1 MDANKI
7 LQIKLASAFSLG
19 SSMSAMSGVFA
30 AQATAAKVL
39 QQQMAPMQRAFEVIN
54 DRMKQLAKSFKA
66 IVDRIKAVVTAA
78 FSWRPLIYVVPP
90 VETPVKRLD
99 RHLVAD
105 IDPYGRFILGNKV
118 LPRLHSRGSRSGR
131 FLHKLLMHLSE
142 VVTYEEIQEHIGS
155 GDRIKAF
162 KDLKY
167 KLKQEGYQLDYVL
180 VRTEGIAL
188 NGIIAI

>member
-7 LQIKLASAFSLG
+7 LQIKLAGAFNFCG
-19 SSMSAMSGVFA
+19 SISAMSGVFA

-39 QQQMAPMQRAFEVIN
+39 QQQMEPMRRALEVIN
-54 DRMKQLAKSFKA
+54 EQMKQFAQTIKTV
-66 IVDRIKAVVTAA
+66 VDKIKAMVTSI

-90 VETPVKRLD
+90 AEAPTKRLD
-99 RHLVAD
+99 RHLAMGV
-105 IDPYGRFILGNKV
+105 DPHGWFIFGNKTV
-118 LPRLHSRGSRSGR
+118 FRLHSRTSRSGR
-131 FLHKLLMHLSE
+131 FLHKLFLHFSD
-142 VVTYEEIQEHIGS
+142 VVSYDEIQEHIGS
-155 GDRIKAF
+155 GDRKKAF

-188 NGIIAI
+188 KGIVAI

>member
-7 LQIKLASAFSLG
+7 LQIKLASTFNFV
-19 SSMSAMSGVFA
+19 SSMSAMSGVFT

-39 QQQMAPMQRAFEVIN
+39 QQQVEPMRRAIEVIN
-54 DRMKQLAKSFKA
+54 EQMKQFTKSIKTIVAK
-66 IVDRIKAVVTAA
+66 IKAMVTSA

-90 VETPVKRLD
+90 AEVPPKRLD
-99 RHLVAD
+99 RHLSAD
-105 IDPYGRFILGNKV
+105 IDPYGRFIFGNKV
-118 LPRLHSRGSRSGR
+118 LPRLHSRTSRSGR
-131 FLHKLLMHLSE
+131 FLHKLLMHVSE
-142 VVTYEEIQEHIGS
+142 VVAYEDIEKHIGA

-167 KLKQEGYQLDYVL
+167 KLKQEGYELDYVL

-188 NGIIAI
+188 KGIIAV

>member
-7 LQIKLASAFSLG
+7 LQIKLASAFNLG
-19 SSMSAMSGVFA
+19 SSMSAVSGVFA

-39 QQQMAPMQRAFEVIN
+39 EQQLAPMRRALEVIY
-54 DRMKQLAKSFKA
+54 DHIKQIAKSFKA
-66 IVDRIKAVVTAA
+66 IVGRIKEVINQTL
-78 FSWRPLIYVVPP
+78 SWRPLIYVVPP
-90 VETPVKRLD
+90 TEVPAKRLG
-99 RHLVAD
+99 RHLTMDV
-105 IDPYGRFILGNKV
+105 DPHGWFIFGNKTV
-118 LPRLHSRGSRSGR
+118 FRLHSRTSRSGR
-131 FLHKLLMHLSE
+131 FLHKLLMHISE
-142 VVTYEEIQEHIGS
+142 VVAYEDIEEHIGA

-188 NGIIAI
+188 KGILAI

>member
-7 LQIKLASAFSLG
+7 LQIKLAGAFNLG

-39 QQQMAPMQRAFEVIN
+39 QQQMALMRKALQVIN
-54 DRMKQLAKSFKA
+54 DQMKAFAKSIKA
-66 IVDRIKAVVTAA
+66 IVDRIKAVVTNA

-90 VETPVKRLD
+90 AEAPVKRLD
-99 RHLVAD
+99 RHLAMDV
-105 IDPYGRFILGNKV
+105 DPHGWFIFGNKTV
-118 LPRLHSRGSRSGR
+118 FRLHSRASRSGR
-131 FLHKLLMHLSE
+131 FLHKLLLHVSE
-142 VVTYEEIQEHIGS
+142 IVTYEEIQEHIGS

-188 NGIIAI
+188 KGIIAI

>member
-1 MDANKI
+1 MDTNKI
-7 LQIKLASAFSLG
+7 LQFKLASAFNFG
-19 SSMSAMSGVFA
+19 GNMSVMSGLFA

-39 QQQMAPMQRAFEVIN
+39 QQQMEPMRRALEVIN
-54 DRMKQLAKSFKA
+54 EQMKQFAESIKTV
-66 IVDRIKAVVTAA
+66 VDKIKAMVTSV

-90 VETPVKRLD
+90 TEAPAKRLD
-99 RHLVAD
+99 RHLALGV
-105 IDPYGRFILGNKV
+105 DPHGWFIFGNKTV
-118 LPRLHSRGSRSGR
+118 FRLHSRTSRSGR
-131 FLHKLLMHLSE
+131 FLHKLFLHISD

-162 KDLKY
+162 KDLKH

-188 NGIIAI
+188 KGIVAI

>member
-7 LQIKLASAFSLG
+7 LQIKLAGAFNLG

-30 AQATAAKVL
+30 AQATATKVL

-54 DRMKQLAKSFKA
+54 VRMKQLAKSFKA
-66 IVDRIKAVVTAA
+66 IVDRIKTIVAA
-78 FSWRPLIYVVPP
+78 TFSWRPLIYVVPP
-90 VETPVKRLD
+90 AETPAKRLD
-99 RHLVAD
+99 RHLAAD
-105 IDPYGRFILGNKV
+105 IDPYGRFIFGNKI
-118 LPRLHSRGSRSGR
+118 LPRLHSRASRSGR
-131 FLHKLLMHLSE
+131 FLHKLLMHASE
-142 VVTYEEIQEHIGS
+142 VVPYEDIEKHIGA

-167 KLKQEGYQLDYVL
+167 KLKQEGYELDYVL

-188 NGIIAI
+188 KGIIAI

>member
-7 LQIKLASAFSLG
+7 LQLKLASAFNLG
-19 SSMSAMSGVFA
+19 SSMSAMSGVFT

-39 QQQMAPMQRAFEVIN
+39 QQQMEPMRQALKVFNEQ
-54 DRMKQLAKSFKA
+54 MKGFAKSIKA
-66 IVDRIKAVVTAA
+66 IVDRIKAIVTNA

-90 VETPVKRLD
+90 AETPAKRLD
-99 RHLVAD
+99 RHLIAE
-105 IDPYGRFILGNKV
+105 IDPYGRFIFGNKL
-118 LPRLHSRGSRSGR
+118 LPRLHSRTSRSGR
-131 FLHKLLMHLSE
+131 FLHKLLMHFSE

-188 NGIIAI
+188 KGVVAI

>member
-7 LQIKLASAFSLG
+7 LQIKLASAFNLG

-39 QQQMAPMQRAFEVIN
+39 QEQMAPMRKAFQVIN
-54 DRMKQLAKSFKA
+54 DQMKAFAKSIKA
-66 IVDRIKAVVTAA
+66 IVDRIKAVMTNA

-90 VETPVKRLD
+90 AEAPAKRLD
-99 RHLVAD
+99 RHLMAD
-105 IDPYGRFILGNKV
+105 IDPYGRFILGNKI
-118 LPRLHSRGSRSGR
+118 LPRLHSRTSRSGR
-131 FLHKLLMHLSE
+131 FLHKLLMHVSE
-142 VVTYEEIQEHIGS
+142 IVTYEEIQEHIGS
-155 GDRIKAF
+155 GDRVKAF

-167 KLKQEGYQLDYVL
+167 KLKQEGYQLDYEL

-188 NGIIAI
+188 KGILAI

>member
-7 LQIKLASAFSLG
+7 LQIKLASAFNIG
-19 SSMSAMSGVFA
+19 SSMSAMSSVFA
-30 AQATAAKVL
+30 GQATAAKVL
-39 QQQMAPMQRAFEVIN
+39 QQQMAPMRKALQVIN
-54 DRMKQLAKSFKA
+54 DQMNAFAKSIKA
-66 IVDRIKAVVTAA
+66 IVDRIKAVVTSA

-90 VETPVKRLD
+90 AETPAKRLD

-131 FLHKLLMHLSE
+131 FLHKLLMHMSE
-142 VVTYEEIQEHIGS
+142 IVTYEEIQEHIGS

-188 NGIIAI
+188 KGIIAI

>member
-7 LQIKLASAFSLG
+7 LQIKLSNAFGLG
-19 SSMSAMSGVFA
+19 GTMSAMSGVFA

-39 QQQMAPMQRAFEVIN
+39 HEQMAPMRKALQVIN
-54 DRMKQLAKSFKA
+54 DRMKAFAKS
-66 IVDRIKAVVTAA
+66 IRDMVDRIKAVVTNA

-90 VETPVKRLD
+90 AEAPVKRPG

-105 IDPYGRFILGNKV
+105 IDPYGRFIFGNKI
-118 LPRLHSRGSRSGR
+118 LPRLHSRTSRSGR
-131 FLHKLLMHLSE
+131 FLHKLLMHISE

-167 KLKQEGYQLDYVL
+167 KLKQEGYQLDYEL

-188 NGIIAI
+188 KGIVAI

>member
-7 LQIKLASAFSLG
+7 LQIKLSSAFGLG
-19 SSMSAMSGVFA
+19 GTMSAMSGVFA

-39 QQQMAPMQRAFEVIN
+39 QQQMAPMRKALQIIN
-54 DRMKQLAKSFKA
+54 DQMKAFAKSIKV
-66 IVDRIKAVVTAA
+66 IVDRIKAVMTNA

-90 VETPVKRLD
+90 AEAPVKRLD

-105 IDPYGRFILGNKV
+105 IDPYGWFIFGNKI
-118 LPRLHSRGSRSGR
+118 LPRLHSRTSRSGR
-131 FLHKLLMHLSE
+131 FLHKLLMHVSE
-142 VVTYEEIQEHIGS
+142 IVTYEEIQEHIGS

-167 KLKQEGYQLDYVL
+167 KLKQEGYQLDYEL

-188 NGIIAI
+188 KGILAI

>member
-7 LQIKLASAFSLG
+7 LQIKLASAFNLG
-19 SSMSAMSGVFA
+19 SSMSAMSGVFT

-39 QQQMAPMQRAFEVIN
+39 QQQLAPMRRAFEVLN
-54 DRMKQLAKSFKA
+54 DQMKQIAKSFKA

-90 VETPVKRLD
+90 AEAPVKRLD

-105 IDPYGRFILGNKV
+105 IDPYGRFIFGNKV

-131 FLHKLLMHLSE
+131 FLHKLLMHISE

-188 NGIIAI
+188 NGIVAI